1 MGTRRTATRRVV
13 TQRPMTVLHK
23 RADTHNSLGDS
34 GTRTRSGRRGG
45 SLTWL
50 TARRPALRNGRG
62 RRSTPYTKRPNA
74 RLQRSGSRRA
84 IRSPR
89 SAPPRNAMP
98 PRRSSRWQAS
108 LAGRKM
114 SLTAPYHPH
123 AALPAATAD
132 LPSGPTS
139 RPGRQVPQARELDD
153 LCQGCLRRR
162 RRWLRS
168 AVCPARIWHGRHP
181 EVLSSRSQ
189 ARVWPAVPFLSRE
202 EPRQFFSYHSGVSFR
217 GDLAQLMNTAIA
229 INWQVAAAQT

>member
-1 MGTRRTATRRVV
+1 MGTRRTATRRVL
-13 TQRPMTVLHK
+13 TQRTMTVLHK

-50 TARRPALRNGRG
+50 TARLRALRNGRG

-84 IRSPR
+84 TRSLR

-114 SLTAPYHPH
+114 SLTAPCHPH
-123 AALPAATAD
+123 ALPAATAD
-132 LPSGPTS
+132 LPSGPAS
-139 RPGRQVPQARELDD
+139 GRQVPQAREPHD
-153 LCQGCLRRR
+153 LCRGACG
-162 RRWLRS
+162 
-168 AVCPARIWHGRHP
+168 V
-181 EVLSSRSQ
+181 
-189 ARVWPAVPFLSRE
+189 
-202 EPRQFFSYHSGVSFR
+202 EPRQFFSYHSGASVR
-217 GDLAQLMNTAIA
+217 GALAQLMNTAIA

>member
-1 MGTRRTATRRVV
+1 MGTRRTATRRVL
-13 TQRPMTVLHK
+13 TQRTMTVLHK

-34 GTRTRSGRRGG
+34 GTRTRFGRRGG

-50 TARRPALRNGRG
+50 TARRQASRNGRG

-84 IRSPR
+84 TRSLR
-89 SAPPRNAMP
+89 SAPPRNEMP

-114 SLTAPYHPH
+114 SLTAPCHPH

-132 LPSGPTS
+132 LPSGLAS
-139 RPGRQVPQARELDD
+139 GRQVPQARELDD
-153 LCQGCLRRR
+153 LCQG
-162 RRWLRS
+162 
-168 AVCPARIWHGRHP
+168 APAA
-181 EVLSSRSQ
+181 LSLDNSSRITAESPSV
-189 ARVWPAVPFLSRE
+189 AP
-202 EPRQFFSYHSGVSFR
+202 
-217 GDLAQLMNTAIA
+217 LAQLMTTAIA